1 LKLIKHS
8 SNLSVA
14 LSFVINNNI
23 GLFASSIEGLVL
35 RADLFSLLQ
44 EEETIV
50 RNLQTIVSPIQFPV
64 TVPTNALLLSNN
76 NNKKKGTTA
85 PPSLPSY
92 LRVMFR
98 SSTSESRLTSLA
110 VVPQSSGS
118 EGTADSFR
126 VFVVDANKEQLI
138 ALKESGG
145 NDIRSYNSITVGKQF
160 QVYWP
165 FQLLFF
171 SSSSSSASSSSVSFI
186 LSEYFGE

>member
-1 LKLIKHS
+1 L
-8 SNLSVA
+8 
-14 LSFVINNNI
+14 FV
-23 GLFASSIEGLVL
+23 SSIEGLVL

-50 RNLQTIVSPIQFPV
+50 RNLQTIVSPIQFPIN
-64 TVPTNALLLSNN
+64 VPVNALLLSNN
-76 NNKKKGTTA
+76 NNKKKKKGTTA

-145 NDIRSYNSITVGKQF
+145 NDIRSYNSIAVGKQF

-171 SSSSSSASSSSVSFI
+171 SSSSSSVSFI
-186 LSEYFGE
+186 LSEYFGEWQADY